1 MESKGRSGS
10 AKIAKGACR
19 VTFERTETNDQ
30 IDGVNVIRDQVRLG
44 YDMRERKERD
54 LWKEVV
60 AYNQRDRYKM

>member
-30 IDGVNVIRDQVRLG
+30 IDGVNVIRDQDW
-44 YDMRERKERD
+44 DMT
-54 LWKEVV
+54 
-60 AYNQRDRYKM
+60 